1 MFDPFA
7 EKAFDAHS
15 VAMLRPRPKMLATM
29 PPRPVC
35 LSLQPPGQ
43 GNGPLA
49 NPPVEISEQR
59 AANETPR
66 KK

>member
-15 VAMLRPRPKMLATM
+15 VAMLRPRPKMLANM
-29 PPRPVC
+29 PPRQAGLPHE
-35 LSLQPPGQ
+35 PQ
-43 GNGPLA
+43 GHGNRPLA
-49 NPPVEISEQR
+49 QPLVEPNEHR
-59 AANETPR
+59 AANETLR